1 MESVKRA
8 PRDKT
13 LITLKA
19 QVLFTFSVSEKKM
32 KRILI
37 NCSYSDELRVALVD
51 GAKLFDLDNEFNAQ
65 SLLKGSIFKATVSR
79 VETSLD
85 AAFVNFGSERHG
97 FLPLKEL
104 SNEHFTKDA
113 EGKKKCTLKEGD
125 EILVQVLKEER
136 GTKGAALSNQI
147 SLAGRF
153 IVLIPNSEKS
163 GGVSRRISGDE
174 RDEIKNAL
182 NELNI
187 PDGMSVIVRTAG
199 LGRSAEELKW
209 DLDYLM
215 NLWGQI
221 KSTINDAPSPS
232 LIYKDDKL
240 ILRVFRDYFRDDIGE
255 ILIDDE
261 SVHAE
266 ALDFAKSVIPDHAD
280 KVIYY
285 NEDIALFNRYQIE
298 SQIELAF
305 QREISLPS
313 GGSIVIDP
321 TEAMVS
327 IDVNS
332 ARSTKGKD
340 IESTA
345 FATNMEA
352 AKEIARQLRLRDLGG
367 LIVIDF
373 IDMQDE
379 KHQQKVENAF
389 RSAVQSDRARIQIA
403 GISRFGLLELSRQR
417 LRPSLEE
424 TYDIQHVQVRGTRS
438 LGQSI
443 LRIIGEDAA
452 KENTGEIHVYVPAD
466 VSSYLLNEKRRDII
480 TIENTYQ
487 VNILVIADPYKSR
500 PYYKVAR
507 VKAPAGKKL
516 FSHEMT
522 PNSPEPSMDWRDV
535 NSNKKSF
542 KPLVKVSVPPRMPK
556 TKNKKGFFAFL
567 KSVFTLDIF
576 KSTKK
581 KNLKN
586 KRKRNY
592 KKGQPKTNKNTRNEN
607 RHNNRNV
614 RPNNKGRTN
623 NPKKPVNK
631 TASKPIVIPP
641 KKIEKTSGKSAQV
654 SKTKKQTEDV
664 DGNTF
669 NDGTSTSSSR
679 TPAPTPAPTPAATPA
694 PTPAATPAPTPAST
708 PAPKPTR
715 ALNDPRYKNE

>member
-305 QREISLPS
+305 QREISLPA

-389 RSAVQSDRARIQIA
+389 RSSVQSDRARIQIA

-556 TKNKKGFFAFL
+556 TKNKKGFFVFL
-567 KSVFTLDIF
+567 KSVFTLNIF

-669 NDGTSTSSSR
+669 NDGTSTSSSK
-679 TPAPTPAPTPAATPA
+679 TPAPTPAPTPAATPE
-694 PTPAATPAPTPAST
+694 PTPAPT

>member
-1 MESVKRA
+1 MKTVVKGA
-8 PRDKT
+8 PKGKT
-13 LITLKA
+13 PITQQAL
-19 QVLFTFSVSEKKM
+19 VLFAFSISEKQM

-51 GAKLFDLDNEFNAQ
+51 GAKLFDLDSEFNNQ
-65 SLLKGSIFKATVSR
+65 SLFKGSIFKATVSR
-79 VETSLD
+79 IETSLD

-104 SNEHFTKDA
+104 SNDYFTNDA
-113 EGKKKCTLKEGD
+113 EGKRKCILKEGD
-125 EILVQVLKEER
+125 EILIQVLKEER
-136 GTKGAALSNQI
+136 GTKGAALSSQI

-163 GGVSRRISGDE
+163 GGVSRRISGEE
-174 RDEIKNAL
+174 RDDIKNAL
-182 NELNI
+182 NSLKV
-187 PDGMSVIVRTAG
+187 PDGMSIIVRTAG
-199 LGRSAEELKW
+199 LGRSTEELKW
-209 DLDYLM
+209 DLDYLL
-215 NLWGQI
+215 NLWEQI
-221 KSTINDAPSPS
+221 KSSAIDAPSPS

-240 ILRVFRDYFRDDIGE
+240 ILRVFRDYFRDDIKE

-285 NEDIALFNRYQIE
+285 NEEIPLFNRYQIE

-345 FATNMEA
+345 YATNTEA
-352 AKEIARQLRLRDLGG
+352 AKEVARQLRLRDLGG

-379 KHQQKVENAF
+379 KHQQKVENTF

-443 LRIIGEDAA
+443 LRIISEDAA

-480 TIENTYQ
+480 SIENTYQ
-487 VNILVIADPYKSR
+487 VNILIIADPYKSR

-507 VKAPAGKKL
+507 IKAVSGKKP
-516 FSHEMT
+516 FSYDMT
-522 PNSPEPSMDWRDV
+522 PNSPEPSMDWRDS
-535 NSNKKSF
+535 NSTKKAL
-542 KPLVKVSVPPRMPK
+542 KPLVKLSVPPRMPK
-556 TKNKKGFFAFL
+556 SKNRFLAFIKSIITLSIFFGM
-567 KSVFTLDIF
+567 F
-576 KSTKK
+576 KSKK
-581 KNLKN
+581 KKTNRK
-586 KRKRNY
+586 KRPRKY
-592 KKGQPKTNKNTRNEN
+592 KKGHSKIHKNNKNYKNNKNSKPNQANKSKNSNLRKTNDNKSSKSVVAAPKNSKQNSEKLN
-607 RHNNRNV
+607 QSES
-614 RPNNKGRTN
+614 NK
-623 NPKKPVNK
+623 K
-631 TASKPIVIPP
+631 
-641 KKIEKTSGKSAQV
+641 V
-654 SKTKKQTEDV
+654 SKEIDRNKLDTK
-664 DGNTF
+664 
-669 NDGTSTSSSR
+669 SSSNPSI
-679 TPAPTPAPTPAATPA
+679 TQPSSKEQTPTPAPTQPA
-694 PTPAATPAPTPAST
+694 
-708 PAPKPTR
+708 KPTR
-715 ALNDPRYKNE
+715 ALNDPRYKSE

>member
-1 MESVKRA
+1 MKTVVKGA
-8 PRDKT
+8 PKGKT
-13 LITLKA
+13 PITQQAL
-19 QVLFTFSVSEKKM
+19 VLFAFSISEKQM

-51 GAKLFDLDNEFNAQ
+51 GAKLFDLDSEFNNQ
-65 SLLKGSIFKATVSR
+65 SLFKGSIFKATVSR
-79 VETSLD
+79 IETSLD

-104 SNEHFTKDA
+104 SNDYFTNDA
-113 EGKKKCTLKEGD
+113 EGKRKCILKEGD
-125 EILVQVLKEER
+125 EILIQVLKEER
-136 GTKGAALSNQI
+136 GTKGAALSSQI

-163 GGVSRRISGDE
+163 GGVSRRISGEE
-174 RDEIKNAL
+174 RDDIKNAL
-182 NELNI
+182 NSLKV
-187 PDGMSVIVRTAG
+187 PDGMSIIVRTAG
-199 LGRSAEELKW
+199 MGRSTEELKW
-209 DLDYLM
+209 DLDYLL
-215 NLWGQI
+215 NLWEQI
-221 KSTINDAPSPS
+221 KSSAIDAPSPS

-240 ILRVFRDYFRDDIGE
+240 ILRVFRDYFRDDIKE

-285 NEDIALFNRYQIE
+285 NEEIPLFNRYQIE

-345 FATNMEA
+345 YATNTEA
-352 AKEIARQLRLRDLGG
+352 AKEVARQLRLRDLGG

-379 KHQQKVENAF
+379 KHQQKVENTF

-443 LRIIGEDAA
+443 LRIISEDAA

-480 TIENTYQ
+480 SIENTYQ
-487 VNILVIADPYKSR
+487 VNILIIADPYKSR

-507 VKAPAGKKL
+507 IKAVSGKKP
-516 FSHEMT
+516 FSYDMT
-522 PNSPEPSMDWRDV
+522 PNSPEPSMDWRDS
-535 NSNKKSF
+535 NSTKKAL
-542 KPLVKVSVPPRMPK
+542 KPLVKLSVPPRMPK
-556 TKNKKGFFAFL
+556 SKNRFLAFIKSIITLSIFFGM
-567 KSVFTLDIF
+567 F
-576 KSTKK
+576 KSKK
-581 KNLKN
+581 KKTNRK
-586 KRKRNY
+586 KRPRKY
-592 KKGQPKTNKNTRNEN
+592 KKGHSKIHKNNKNYKNNKNSKPNQANKSKNSNLRKTNDNKSSKSVVAAPKNSKQNSEKLN
-607 RHNNRNV
+607 QSES
-614 RPNNKGRTN
+614 NK
-623 NPKKPVNK
+623 K
-631 TASKPIVIPP
+631 
-641 KKIEKTSGKSAQV
+641 V
-654 SKTKKQTEDV
+654 SKEIDRNKLDTK
-664 DGNTF
+664 
-669 NDGTSTSSSR
+669 SSSNPSI
-679 TPAPTPAPTPAATPA
+679 TQSSSKEQTPTPAPTQPA
-694 PTPAATPAPTPAST
+694 
-708 PAPKPTR
+708 KPTR
-715 ALNDPRYKNE
+715 ALNDPRYKSE

>member
-1 MESVKRA
+1 
-8 PRDKT
+8 
-13 LITLKA
+13 
-19 QVLFTFSVSEKKM
+19 M

-104 SNEHFTKDA
+104 SNEYFTKDA
-113 EGKKKCTLKEGD
+113 DGKKKCSLKEGD
-125 EILVQVLKEER
+125 EILIQVLKEER

-163 GGVSRRISGDE
+163 GGVSRRISGEE

-182 NELNI
+182 NALQI
-187 PDGMSVIVRTAG
+187 PEGMSVIVRTAG
-199 LGRSAEELKW
+199 LGRSTEELKW

-215 NLWGQI
+215 NLWTQI
-221 KSTINDAPSPS
+221 KSTVTDAPSPS

-240 ILRVFRDYFRDDIGE
+240 ILRVFRDYFRDDIAE

-285 NEDIALFNRYQIE
+285 NEDIPLFNRYQIE

-352 AKEIARQLRLRDLGG
+352 AKEVARQLRLRDLGG

-379 KHQQKVENAF
+379 KHQQKVENTF

-480 TIENTYQ
+480 AIENNYK
-487 VNILVIADPYKSR
+487 VNILIIADPYKSR

-507 VKAPAGKKL
+507 VKAVAGRKP
-516 FSHEMT
+516 FSYDMT

-535 NSNKKSF
+535 NSNKKSL
-542 KPLVKVSVPPRMPK
+542 KPLVQVSVPPRMPK
-556 TKNKKGFFAFL
+556 KKNKNRFFAFIKSILTLSIFLGIFKSKKKVNTRNKKG
-567 KSVFTLDIF
+567 
-576 KSTKK
+576 
-581 KNLKN
+581 
-586 KRKRNY
+586 RNY
-592 KKGQPKTNKNTRNEN
+592 KKGQTRSNQRNRNEKN
-607 RHNNRNV
+607 QNNRSA
-614 RPNNKGRTN
+614 RPNNKTKN
-623 NPKKPVNK
+623 TKPKAAQPKK
-631 TASKPIVIPP
+631 TSKPVVIPP
-641 KKIEKTSGKSAQV
+641 KKPAQIDNKSA
-654 SKTKKQTEDV
+654 SLNNDKKIIEEK
-664 DGNTF
+664 DGNKSNTE
-669 NDGTSTSSSR
+669 SSSSKPAPKPVP
-679 TPAPTPAPTPAATPA
+679 TPAPKPAPTPVPEPELATKA
-694 PTPAATPAPTPAST
+694 N

>member
-1 MESVKRA
+1 
-8 PRDKT
+8 
-13 LITLKA
+13 
-19 QVLFTFSVSEKKM
+19 M

-65 SLLKGSIFKATVSR
+65 ALLKGSIFKAKVSR
-79 VETSLD
+79 VESSLD
-85 AAFVNFGSERHG
+85 AAFVNFGNERHG

-104 SNEHFTKDA
+104 SSEYFTNGSD
-113 EGKKKCTLKEGD
+113 GKRKCILKEGD
-125 EILVQVLKEER
+125 EILAQVLKEER

-163 GGVSRRISGDE
+163 GGVSRRIAGEE
-174 RDEIKNAL
+174 RDDIKTALSEIT
-182 NELNI
+182 I
-187 PDGMSVIVRTAG
+187 PEGMSVIVRTAG
-199 LGRSAEELKW
+199 LGRSSEELKW

-215 NLWGQI
+215 NLWEQI
-221 KSTINDAPSPS
+221 QATIADAPSPS
-232 LIYKDDKL
+232 LIYRDDKL
-240 ILRVFRDYFRDDIGE
+240 ILRVFRDYFRDDIEE

-261 SVHAE
+261 AVHAE

-280 KVIYY
+280 RIIFY
-285 NEDIALFNRYQIE
+285 NEEIPLFNRYQIE

-345 FATNMEA
+345 FTTNIEA

-367 LIVIDF
+367 LVVIDF

-379 KHQQKVENAF
+379 KHQQKVESTF
-389 RSAVQSDRARIQIA
+389 RSAVGSDRARIQIA
-403 GISRFGLLELSRQR
+403 AISRFGLLELSRQR
-417 LRPSLEE
+417 LRPSLDE

-480 TIENTYQ
+480 AIENSYQ

-507 VKAPAGKKL
+507 VKAVAGKKP
-516 FSHEMT
+516 FSYDMT
-522 PNSPEPSMDWRDV
+522 PNSPEPSMDWRD
-535 NSNKKSF
+535 SSTNKKVL
-542 KPLVKVSVPPRMPK
+542 KPLVNVAVPPRMPK
-556 TKNKKGFFAFL
+556 RKKPSRIGSFFKALFSLSFLRSEKKNKKKG
-567 KSVFTLDIF
+567 SQQMN
-576 KSTKK
+576 
-581 KNLKN
+581 KNN
-586 KRKRNY
+586 SKRN
-592 KKGQPKTNKNTRNEN
+592 PRNN
-607 RHNNRNV
+607 SGDKPRNPRNNRNNP
-614 RPNNKGRTN
+614 RKAPILNKADGEKS
-623 NPKKPVNK
+623 PKPV
-631 TASKPIVIPP
+631 VIPP
-641 KKIEKTSGKSAQV
+641 KKVAEVANEPKINSVPKTESIDKVEK
-654 SKTKKQTEDV
+654 
-664 DGNTF
+664 DGNKI
-669 NDGTSTSSSR
+669 DSVVSSAVSSTSL
-679 TPAPTPAPTPAATPA
+679 TPAPTPAPTL
-694 PTPAATPAPTPAST
+694 
-708 PAPKPTR
+708 APKPTR
-715 ALNDPRYKNE
+715 ALNDPRYKSE

>member
-1 MESVKRA
+1 
-8 PRDKT
+8 
-13 LITLKA
+13 
-19 QVLFTFSVSEKKM
+19 M

-104 SNEHFTKDA
+104 SNKYFIKDA
-113 EGKKKCTLKEGD
+113 DGKKKCTLKEGD
-125 EILVQVLKEER
+125 EILIQVLKEER

-163 GGVSRRISGDE
+163 GGVSRRISGEE

-182 NELNI
+182 NALQI

-199 LGRSAEELKW
+199 LGRSTEELKW

-215 NLWGQI
+215 NLWSQI
-221 KSTINDAPSPS
+221 KSSVTDAPSPS

-240 ILRVFRDYFRDDIGE
+240 ILRVFRDYFRDDIEE

-261 SVHAE
+261 TVHSE

-285 NEDIALFNRYQIE
+285 NEDIPLFNRYQIE

-352 AKEIARQLRLRDLGG
+352 AKEVARQLRLRDLGG

-379 KHQQKVENAF
+379 KHQQKVENTF
-389 RSAVQSDRARIQIA
+389 RSMVQSDRARIQIA

-417 LRPSLEE
+417 LRPSLDEI
-424 TYDIQHVQVRGTRS
+424 YDIQHVQIRGTRS

-480 TIENTYQ
+480 AIENSYQ

-507 VKAPAGKKL
+507 IKAATGKKP
-516 FSHEMT
+516 FSYDMT
-522 PNSPEPSMDWRDV
+522 PNSPEPSMDWRDT
-535 NSNKKSF
+535 NSNKKTL

-556 TKNKKGFFAFL
+556 KKNKKGFIAFI
-567 KSVFTLDIF
+567 KSIFTLSLF
-576 KSTKK
+576 KHKK
-581 KNLKN
+581 KKIN
-586 KRKRNY
+586 KKKRSRNY
-592 KKGQPKTNKNTRNEN
+592 KKSQPRVN
-607 RHNNRNV
+607 RNNRNEKNQNN
-614 RPNNKGRTN
+614 RARKQNNKGN
-623 NPKKPVNK
+623 NINQKRSQMKKPSKPAVIHPNK
-631 TASKPIVIPP
+631 NIEADNKLAQSNIDKGAIKDKDGNKSNVDSSTPITSTPTPEPQTAS
-641 KKIEKTSGKSAQV
+641 
-654 SKTKKQTEDV
+654 
-664 DGNTF
+664 
-669 NDGTSTSSSR
+669 
-679 TPAPTPAPTPAATPA
+679 TPAPTQ
-694 PTPAATPAPTPAST
+694 
-708 PAPKPTR
+708 APKPTR
-715 ALNDPRYKNE
+715 ALNDPRYKSE

>member
-1 MESVKRA
+1 
-8 PRDKT
+8 
-13 LITLKA
+13 
-19 QVLFTFSVSEKKM
+19 M

-104 SNEHFTKDA
+104 SNEYFTKDA
-113 EGKKKCTLKEGD
+113 DGKRKCSLKEGD
-125 EILVQVLKEER
+125 EILIQVLKEER

-163 GGVSRRISGDE
+163 GGVSRRISGEE

-182 NELNI
+182 NALQI
-187 PDGMSVIVRTAG
+187 PEGMSVIARTAG
-199 LGRSAEELKW
+199 LGRSTEELKW
-209 DLDYLM
+209 DFDYLM
-215 NLWGQI
+215 NLWNQI
-221 KSTINDAPSPS
+221 KSTLTEAPSPS

-240 ILRVFRDYFRDDIGE
+240 ILRVFRDYFRDDIEE
-255 ILIDDE
+255 ILIDDKDIH
-261 SVHAE
+261 SE

-285 NEDIALFNRYQIE
+285 NEDIPLFNRYQIE
-298 SQIELAF
+298 NQIELAF

-352 AKEIARQLRLRDLGG
+352 AKEVARQLRLRDLGG

-379 KHQQKVENAF
+379 KHQQKVENTF
-389 RSAVQSDRARIQIA
+389 RSVVQSDRARIQIA

-417 LRPSLEE
+417 LRPSLDE
-424 TYDIQHVQVRGTRS
+424 TYDIQHIQVRGTRS

-480 TIENTYQ
+480 AIENSYQ

-507 VKAPAGKKL
+507 VKAAAGKKP
-516 FSHEMT
+516 FSYDMT
-522 PNSPEPSMDWRDV
+522 PNSPEPSMDWRDT
-535 NSNKKSF
+535 NSNKKTL

-556 TKNKKGFFAFL
+556 KKNKKGFIAFL
-567 KSVFTLDIF
+567 KSVFTLSVF
-576 KSTKK
+576 KTTKK
-581 KNLKN
+581 
-586 KRKRNY
+586 
-592 KKGQPKTNKNTRNEN
+592 KTNKNKRSRNHKKGN
-607 RHNNRNV
+607 QRVNKNNRNERNQNNRV
-614 RPNNKGRTN
+614 RKHNKGQNTN
-623 NPKKPVNK
+623 QKRSQIKKP
-631 TASKPIVIPP
+631 SKPVVLAP
-641 KKIEKTSGKSAQV
+641 KEKIHTDSKEAKKGKAKTDIADK
-654 SKTKKQTEDV
+654 
-664 DGNTF
+664 DGNKASI
-669 NDGTSTSSSR
+669 DSSR
-679 TPAPTPAPTPAATPA
+679 PTTPAPTPTPEPA
-694 PTPAATPAPTPAST
+694 PEPTQ
-708 PAPKPTR
+708 APKPTR
-715 ALNDPRYKNE
+715 ALNDPRYKSE